1 MSYCL
6 GADLGTSAIKIT
18 LCDEKGNVVSSIEK
32 EYPLSIPFPSYSE
45 QDPHDWVRAFF
56 DGVKELAKGREKEIS
71 SICIDGQM
79 HGLVA
84 LDEQGEVIRPCILWN
99 DSRSEKECV
108 YLNEE
113 IGKEVL
119 LKETGNIAYPGFTL
133 PKILWMRN
141 HEKEN
146 YDRIKTVLLPKDYLN
161 YVLTG
166 VLSSDYSDAAGT
178 LVFDVEK
185 KCWSK
190 KMIEISGLEESCYPS
205 LCDTGTLLGK
215 VKKEI
220 LEELGIQREV
230 RVYQG
235 AADNAAAAIGNGII
249 LEGEC
254 NISLGTS
261 GTIFV
266 NSKKYTY
273 DEKGAIHSFYSGTS
287 SYCLLACM
295 LSAASSLK
303 WLNDNIFFEKDYNK
317 DQEKIKEEN
326 LGRNHVYFLPY
337 LMGERSPIND
347 PKAKGVLFGLGMDNQ
362 REDITQAVL
371 EGVCFALKDS
381 LLAIKRMGVE
391 IKESYL
397 TGGGSR
403 SSLWKRM
410 LSSILNI
417 PLYSVTS
424 YGPSY
429 GMALVALV
437 SEGHFKSLEE
447 AKREH
452 IEVKEKIFPEKEL
465 VALYEERYQ
474 EFSRIYPSVKSLF

>member
-1 MSYCL
+1 
-6 GADLGTSAIKIT
+6 
-18 LCDEKGNVVSSIEK
+18 
-32 EYPLSIPFPSYSE
+32 
-45 QDPHDWVRAFF
+45 
-56 DGVKELAKGREKEIS
+56 
-71 SICIDGQM
+71 
-79 HGLVA
+79 
-84 LDEQGEVIRPCILWN
+84 
-99 DSRSEKECV
+99 
-108 YLNEE
+108 
-113 IGKEVL
+113 
-119 LKETGNIAYPGFTL
+119 
-133 PKILWMRN
+133 
-141 HEKEN
+141 
-146 YDRIKTVLLPKDYLN
+146 
-161 YVLTG
+161 
-166 VLSSDYSDAAGT
+166 
-178 LVFDVEK
+178 
-185 KCWSK
+185 
-190 KMIEISGLEESCYPS
+190 
-205 LCDTGTLLGK
+205 
-215 VKKEI
+215 
-220 LEELGIQREV
+220 
-230 RVYQG
+230 
-235 AADNAAAAIGNGII
+235 
-249 LEGEC
+249 
-254 NISLGTS
+254 
-261 GTIFV
+261 
-266 NSKKYTY
+266 
-273 DEKGAIHSFYSGTS
+273 
-287 SYCLLACM
+287 M

-347 PKAKGVLFGLGMDNQ
+347 PKAKGVLFG
-362 REDITQAVL
+362 L